1 MSWAKV
7 DDGWWCH
14 PKVMGLPL
22 AARGLWVS
30 ALSWSCAQRKSVV
43 PPSFL
48 AMVGA
53 TDDDAE
59 ALADAGLWIDLM
71 GNGWEIHDWSEY
83 QEQSLS
89 EKRAEAGR
97 KGGLSRGKG
106 SKPEAKPKQ
115 SDSNAEATSQAG
127 TQPVPSLPDLPTECE
142 DYTDSTEP
150 EPPRPVVDQPT
161 LMRTIRLVADV
172 QSRGGRD
179 PGALA
184 ATIRVRLGADR
195 EDPERL
201 RIEDELAAGKSPED
215 IAASW
220 TTAAPDP
227 LLGWSP
233 GRPIAEPPRPP
244 LTEFHGFDH
253 DDAAPTDVARSAI
266 AAARG
271 RTEP

>member
-14 PKVMGLPL
+14 PKVMALPL
-22 AARGLWVS
+22 SARGLWIS
-30 ALSWSCAQRKSVV
+30 ALSWSCAQRKAVVPCSFLSVV
-43 PPSFL
+43 
-48 AMVGA
+48 GG
-53 TDDDAE
+53 TEQDAE
-59 ALADAGLWIDLM
+59 DLISAGLWVEQPH
-71 GNGWEIHDWSEY
+71 GWEIHDWSEY

-150 EPPRPVVDQPT
+150 DPSPSVVVDQPT

-172 QSRGGRD
+172 QARGGND
-179 PGALA
+179 PSALA
-184 ATIRVRLGADR
+184 AHVRARLNDAA
-195 EDPERL
+195 DPERV
-201 RIEDELAAGKSPED
+201 RIDAQLAAGKSPED

-227 LLGWSP
+227 LTGFA
-233 GRPIAEPPRPP
+233 GRAVVERTGPRIA
-244 LTEFHGFDH
+244 EFHGFDH
-253 DDAAPTDVARSAI
+253 EAAPADIARGAI
-266 AAARG
+266 AAIRG
-271 RTEP
+271 DAS